1 MSSVVAIHGHQLPD
15 EDRKPEG
22 LHQFPA
28 EQSTFEG
35 MPVIRGLFRLK
46 GSKQTPTE
54 RVLHI
59 GENIEVRSN
68 CRVVG
73 IEHDETG
80 EGSVSRVH
88 VIEVLE
94 ARLD

>member
-1 MSSVVAIHGHQLPD
+1 MSSVVAIHGHQM
-15 EDRKPEG
+15 PEEESAK
-22 LHQFPA
+22 A

-94 ARLD
+94 ARLDG

>member
-1 MSSVVAIHGHQLPD
+1 MSSVVPIHGHQLP
-15 EDRKPEG
+15 EEEPGIVYFPEKS
-22 LHQFPA
+22 

>member
-1 MSSVVAIHGHQLPD
+1 MSSVVAIHGHQLP
-15 EDRKPEG
+15 EEEPVK
-22 LHQFPA
+22 A

-94 ARLD
+94 AKLV

>member
-1 MSSVVAIHGHQLPD
+1 MSSVVAIHGHQLP
-15 EDRKPEG
+15 EEEPAK
-22 LHQFPA
+22 A
-28 EQSTFEG
+28 EQPTFEG

-88 VIEVLE
+88 VSEVLGP
-94 ARLD
+94 RLD